1 MSCNC
6 NKCGHIATILML
18 VAILVLNLCLLFQ
31 KDAWDLETLKVG
43 WKDNMNAIQEIYKT
57 EAYKTSQAEAIDA
70 TLEQIAAMEAE
81 NTDNNENTDEEWNT
95 ENTENTNEWNS
106 DVLSVVED
114 MVASNPVRGDKNA
127 RFTIIEYTELHCPY
141 CQRHAQNGTIQTV
154 LDTFPGEVNS
164 VSRHYIIHGQSALEL
179 AAAMEC
185 ISELKSDVYY
195 DAFEKAFDAYP
206 VDMDGLKNIAIEL
219 GVNESDLNT
228 CIDEGRYTKAVED
241 MMNQWAKLFG
251 ISGTPGNVII
261 DRETG
266 KYEVVP
272 GAYPADTFIEKIN
285 SMKWN

>member
-6 NKCGHIATILML
+6 NKCGKIATVIML
-18 VAILVLNLCLLFQ
+18 IVILVLNLCLLFQ

-43 WKDNMNAIQEIYKT
+43 WKENMAAIQEIYKT
-57 EAYKTSQAEAIDA
+57 DTYKTAQAEAIDS
-70 TLEQIAAMEAE
+70 TLEQIAAMTDTTDE
-81 NTDNNENTDEEWNT
+81 NTYDDENGE
-95 ENTENTNEWNS
+95 S
-106 DVLSVVED
+106 DTTSQGSEDIKTVVED
-114 MVASNPVRGDKNA
+114 ILANNPVRGDKDA
-127 RFTIIEYTELHCPY
+127 RYTIIEYTELHCPY
-141 CQRHAQNGTIQTV
+141 CQRHAQAGTINAV
-154 LDTFPGEVNS
+154 MEAFPGEVNS

-185 ISELKSDVYY
+185 IAELKADVYY

-206 VDMDGLKNIAIEL
+206 VDMDGLKNIAVEL

-251 ISGTPGNVII
+251 VSGTPGNVII

-266 KYEVVP
+266 KYNVLP
-272 GAYPADTFIEKIN
+272 GAYPAENFIEMIK
-285 SMKWN
+285 SMKEAE

>member
-6 NKCGHIATILML
+6 NKCGKLATITML
-18 VAILVLNLCLLFQ
+18 VVILVLNLCLLFQ

-43 WKDNMNAIQEIYKT
+43 WKDNMDAIQNIYKT

-81 NTDNNENTDEEWNT
+81 NYTTISDETWT
-95 ENTENTNEWNS
+95 ENGDTNEWSS
-106 DVLSVVED
+106 DIKSVVED

-141 CQRHAQNGTIQTV
+141 CQRHAQNGTIQSV
-154 LDTFPGEVNS
+154 LDAFPGEVNS

-185 ISELKSDVYY
+185 IAELKADVYY
-195 DAFEKAFDAYP
+195 DAFEKAFEAYP
-206 VDMDGLKNIAIEL
+206 VEMDGLKNIAVEL
-219 GVNESDLNT
+219 GVNESDLDK
-228 CIDEGRYTKAVED
+228 CIDEWRYTKAVED

-251 ISGTPGNVII
+251 VSGTPGNVII

-266 KYEVVP
+266 KYEVIP

-285 SMKWN
+285 AMKGE

>member
-6 NKCGHIATILML
+6 NKCGKLATIIML
-18 VAILVLNLCLLFQ
+18 VVILVLNLCLLFQ

-43 WKDNMNAIQEIYKT
+43 WKDNMDAIQNIYKT

-70 TLEQIAAMEAE
+70 TLEQITAMEAE
-81 NTDNNENTDEEWNT
+81 NDTTISDETWT
-95 ENTENTNEWNS
+95 ENGDTNEWSS
-106 DVLSVVED
+106 DIKSVVED

-141 CQRHAQNGTIQTV
+141 CQRHAQNGTIQSV
-154 LDTFPGEVNS
+154 LDAFPGEVNS

-185 ISELKSDVYY
+185 IAELKADVYY
-195 DAFEKAFDAYP
+195 DAFEKAFEAYP
-206 VDMDGLKNIAIEL
+206 VEMDGLKNIAVEL
-219 GVNESDLNT
+219 GVNESDLDK
-228 CIDEGRYTKAVED
+228 CIDEWRYTKAVED

-251 ISGTPGNVII
+251 VSGTPGNVII

-266 KYEVVP
+266 KYEVIP

-285 SMKWN
+285 AMKGE